1 MVSPLSDPNNS
12 PFWKVISDG
21 CSTDPSL
28 TLVQAKDGEEDE
40 ADGEPEEEREEGE
53 GLGEGEGPKEL
64 NDKGER
70 SSLHHKVGRGRPASM
85 EESEGAEE
93 AMQSLRFS
101 FILRPVYNVS
111 MQFLHCSLRLCVSN
125 RTGGKPVEEAG
136 MKGCQGGLRIP
147 PLVFRSPR
155 QQVHRGYVLYTNTV
169 F

>member
-1 MVSPLSDPNNS
+1 
-12 PFWKVISDG
+12 
-21 CSTDPSL
+21 
-28 TLVQAKDGEEDE
+28 
-40 ADGEPEEEREEGE
+40 
-53 GLGEGEGPKEL
+53 
-64 NDKGER
+64 
-70 SSLHHKVGRGRPASM
+70 M

-111 MQFLHCSLRLCVSN
+111 MQFLHCSLRLCISN